1 DRLHHARIGSA
12 TAEVAVHV
20 RANLCFGGAWI
31 LRQQLG
37 ALDQH
42 SVVAIAA
49 LRRLLVDERLLQR
62 MEHWRLREPLLLC
75 VERREALER
84 GQRFVGD
91 RRNRRH
97 AGADLDA
104 VGEHRAR
111 AALRQPAAEAVR
123 SILPLKPFARA
134 CGMPAGWRSWFA
146 PAGRAD

>member
-91 RRNRRH
+91 PPHPAPRGSGPRRGR
-97 AGADLDA
+97 GAPSTSRIAPARSRSA
-104 VGEHRAR
+104 VLSARAR
-111 AALRQPAAEAVR
+111 SRARKGAACPGSPPPARFCR
-123 SILPLKPFARA
+123 SL
-134 CGMPAGWRSWFA
+134 
-146 PAGRAD
+146 